1 MPRIRLA
8 YWYKNHLPG
17 DEVEVEDEEFRNLS
31 RDGRV
36 AEVLTEPAAGEVPV
50 VEAEAPAQPAPEVE
64 TAGEQAPAESPGRKR
79 R

>member
-8 YWYKNHLPG
+8 YWYKDHLPG

-36 AEVLTEPAAGEVPV
+36 AEVLTEPAAEDVPV
-50 VEAEAPAQPAPEVE
+50 VETEAPAQPAPEVE